1 MAKPSAGTPAPSD
14 TVSAETL
21 GKVLRHILPFLFIC
35 YVVNYLDR
43 VNVGIAAL
51 AMNKD
56 LNISPSEF
64 GWGAGLF
71 FVGYFM
77 FQIPSNLMLQKV
89 GARRWVAVIMVTWG
103 VISTATAFI
112 TGPVTFGLA
121 RFLLGVAEGGFV
133 PGVFLYL
140 TLWFPN
146 EWRAKATATF
156 LVGIPVA
163 SIVGSP
169 ISGAL
174 LSLPEIFGLRSWQW
188 LLILEG
194 MPAIVLSL
202 VCLFVLIDR
211 PELASWLDPEEK
223 RLLAHQLDAE
233 RQQIEQHHR
242 FTLAET
248 LSNGRVITM
257 AAINFTSII
266 GGFGVQLWLPQIIKG
281 FGLTNAEVGWVN
293 AIPYVFGAVAM
304 VLWAISSDRAADRT
318 WHVASTTLVAAIGL
332 AMAAFVSSPILSLV
346 ALTLSIIGTL
356 SFQAT
361 FWAVPPSFLTGRSAA
376 AGIAF
381 IVAVGNLGGFA
392 GPYLIGRVKEVTN
405 SYAIALLVLAGSL
418 ACSTIMMLML
428 GNPTRARRT
437 AASVTDRFEQEKG

>member
-1 MAKPSAGTPAPSD
+1 MAKPAAGAFPGSG

-21 GKVLRHILPFLFIC
+21 GKVLWRILPFLFLC

-43 VNVGIAAL
+43 VNVGLAAL

-56 LNISPSEF
+56 LNLSPSQF

-71 FVGYFM
+71 FIGYFL
-77 FQIPSNLMLQKV
+77 FQIPSNLMLQAV
-89 GARRWVAVIMVTWG
+89 GARRWIAVIMVTWG
-103 VISTATAFI
+103 VISTATAFVS
-112 TGPVTFGLA
+112 GPITFGLA
-121 RFLLGVAEGGFV
+121 RFLLGIAEGGFV

-140 TLWFPN
+140 TQWFPGD
-146 EWRAKATATF
+146 WRAKATATF

-163 SIVGSP
+163 SIIGSP
-169 ISGAL
+169 ISGGL
-174 LSLPEIFGLRSWQW
+174 LSMHEIGGLRSWQL

-194 MPAIVLSL
+194 VPAILLSL
-202 VCLFVLIDR
+202 ACLFVLVDR
-211 PELASWLDPEEK
+211 PEQAPWLDPEEK
-223 RLLAHQLDAE
+223 QQLIHRLDTE
-233 RQQIEQHHR
+233 RRQIEQIHR

-248 LSNGRVITM
+248 LANGRVITL
-257 AAINFTSII
+257 AGINFCSII

-281 FGLTNAEVGWVN
+281 FGLNNAQVGWIN

-304 VLWAISSDRAADRT
+304 ILWARSSDRATDRT
-318 WHVASTTLVAAIGL
+318 WHVASTTLLAAVGL
-332 AMAAFVSSPILSLV
+332 AIASCVGSPTLSLV
-346 ALTLSIIGTL
+346 ALTLTIVGTL

-361 FWAVPPSFLTGRSAA
+361 FWAVPATFLTGRAAA

-392 GPYLIGRVKEVTN
+392 GPYLIGRVKEATN
-405 SYAIALLVLAGSL
+405 SYTIALLVLAGFL

-428 GNPTRARRT
+428 GNPARRGST
-437 AASVTDRFEQEKG
+437 AIRFEEEKGRS

>member
-1 MAKPSAGTPAPSD
+1 MSTSSIERIPP
-14 TVSAETL
+14 ETL
-21 GKVLRHILPFLFIC
+21 AKILRRILPFLFVC

-56 LNISPSEF
+56 LHISPSEF

-71 FVGYFM
+71 FIGYFV

-89 GARRWVAVIMVTWG
+89 GARRWIAVIMVVWG
-103 VISTATAFI
+103 IISTCTAFV
-112 TGPVTFGLA
+112 TGPLTFGLA
-121 RFLLGVAEGGFV
+121 RFLLGAAEGGFV

-156 LVGIPVA
+156 LIGIPVA
-163 SIVGSP
+163 SIIGSP

-174 LSLPEIFGLRSWQW
+174 LSFPEIGDLRSWQW

-194 MPAIVLSL
+194 VPAIILSV
-202 VCLFVLIDR
+202 VCLLVLIDR
-211 PELASWLDPEEK
+211 PELAPWLTTEEK
-223 RLLAHQLDAE
+223 RQIAARLDAE
-233 RQQIEQHHR
+233 RQQIEEHHR
-242 FTLAET
+242 FTLTET
-248 LSNGRVITM
+248 LTNGRVVTM
-257 AAINFTSII
+257 AAINFTCII

-281 FGLTNAEVGWVN
+281 FGLSNTQVGWLN
-293 AIPYVFGAVAM
+293 AVPYVFSAVAM
-304 VLWAISSDRAADRT
+304 MLWAASSDKAADRT
-318 WHVASTTLVAAIGL
+318 WHVASTTLLATVGL
-332 AMAAFVSSPILSLV
+332 AMAAFVNSPTLSMI
-346 ALTLSIIGTL
+346 ALTFALVGTI

-361 FWAVPPSFLTGRSAA
+361 FWAVPPSFLTGRAAA

-381 IVAVGNLGGFA
+381 VVAVGNLGGFA
-392 GPYLIGRVKEVTN
+392 GPYLIGRVKEATN
-405 SYAIALLVLAGSL
+405 SYAIAMLVLAGFL

-428 GNPTRARRT
+428 GNPLRHRQGAL
-437 AASVTDRFEQEKG
+437 ATDRLR